1 MKLLEEKIKKHGE
14 IIGGS
19 VLKVDSFLN
28 HQLDI
33 NLFNEMGKEFKR
45 LFEKDNIT
53 KIFTIETSGIAI
65 ASLAALHFD
74 VPVLFAKKHAGS
86 NMDEDCYEANVYSY
100 TKNKS
105 YIIKASKR
113 YLSSDDRVLI
123 IDDFLASG
131 SAVKGMIQIVRDA
144 GAHVAGVG
152 IAIEKGFESGR
163 ATIEDLGVRVES
175 LAIIASLEDN
185 RVVFK

>member
-1 MKLLEEKIKKHGE
+1 MRLLEEKIAKDGE

-45 LFEKDNIT
+45 LFEKENIT
-53 KIFTIETSGIAI
+53 KILTIETSGIAI
-65 ASLAALHFD
+65 ASLAAIHFG

-86 NMDEDCYEANVYSY
+86 NMDEDCYEARVYSY
-100 TKNKS
+100 TKNKD
-105 YIIKASKR
+105 YTIRASKR
-113 YLSSDDRVLI
+113 FLGKDDRVLI

-131 SAVKGMIQIVRDA
+131 SAVKGLIQIVKDS

-163 ATIEDLGVRVES
+163 AAIEDLGVRVES
-175 LAIIASLEDN
+175 LAIIDSMEEN
-185 RVVFK
+185 RVIFK

>member
-1 MKLLEEKIKKHGE
+1 MKLLEEKIKKDGE

-33 NLFNEMGKEFKR
+33 NLFNEMGKEFKK
-45 LFEKDNIT
+45 LFEEENIT

-100 TKNKS
+100 TKNKR
-105 YIIKASKR
+105 YTIKASKR
-113 YLSSDDRVLI
+113 YLRIDDRILI

-131 SAVKGMIQIVRDA
+131 SAVKGMIQMVRDS
-144 GAHVAGVG
+144 GAYVAGVG

-163 ATIEDLGVRVES
+163 ATVEELGVRVES
-175 LAIIASLEDN
+175 LSIIDSMEDN
-185 RVVFK
+185 KVIFK